1 MTQGGE
7 YRVTA
12 SVEAKRQCGKCQ
24 KLPQEGKRPL
34 KCTGC
39 NRIYYCD
46 AVCQKAD
53 WKRHRS
59 ECLAA
64 QEQGKKE

>member
-1 MTQGGE
+1 LPE
-7 YRVTA
+7 N
-12 SVEAKRQCGKCQ
+12 GK
-24 KLPQEGKRPL
+24 KPH

-46 AVCQKAD
+46 AICQKAD
-53 WKRHRS
+53 WSRHKS
-59 ECLAA
+59 ECPAG